1 MLPPQFSES
10 KIIRILHRSVERV
23 LRQAR
28 VASHRIR
35 NPGNFRGDHRNSFGF
50 LHFSHFLSQKVFL
63 FDRKICFSRC
73 KVPGLAV

>member
-10 KIIRILHRSVERV
+10 KIIRILHRSIKGIPW
-23 LRQAR
+23 QPR